1 MKTSPIPFS
10 FEGALVR
17 VINRADGPWWVLA
30 DVCKVLEIVL
40 PQRAASRLDAD
51 EKGVHTVNTP
61 GGDQAVTTI
70 NESGLYSLVLT
81 SRKPEAKRFKKWVT
95 ATVLPA
101 IRKDGLYVSG
111 EEKVATGEMSL
122 EEMTLRVMQGLQAKL
137 DRAQGIVEE
146 HIELLTVNEFF
157 ALTHRYARHSE
168 RVRVGGA
175 AARLAKLRG
184 ITLTKSARTLT
195 DRLGNVIHTEV
206 NVYPRAILEEVDG
219 TVLLAA

>member
-1 MKTSPIPFS
+1 
-10 FEGALVR
+10 

-30 DVCKVLEIVL
+30 DVC
-40 PQRAASRLDAD
+40 AALGINHAPTAAKRLDAD
-51 EKGVHTVNTP
+51 EKSAVVINHTGNLTAN
-61 GGDQAVTTI
+61 QTII

-81 SRKPEAKRFKKWVT
+81 SRRPEAKRFKKWVT

-157 ALTHRYARHSE
+157 ALTHRYARHST
-168 RVRVGGA
+168 A
-175 AARLAKLRG
+175 STTARKASS
-184 ITLTKSARTLT
+184 SAP
-195 DRLGNVIHTEV
+195 DQ
-206 NVYPRAILEEVDG
+206 
-219 TVLLAA
+219 

>member
-17 VINRADGPWWVLA
+17 VINRADGPWWVLSDICA
-30 DVCKVLEIVL
+30 ALEVANPRNIT
-40 PQRAASRLDAD
+40 ARLDAD
-51 EKGVHTVNTP
+51 EKGVCIMDTL
-61 GGDQAVTTI
+61 GGPQETTTI
-70 NESGLYSLVLT
+70 NESGLYSLVLA

-95 ATVLPA
+95 ATILPA

-157 ALTHRYARHSE
+157 ALTHRYARHST
-168 RVRVGGA
+168 A
-175 AARLAKLRG
+175 STTARKALS
-184 ITLTKSARTLT
+184 SAP
-195 DRLGNVIHTEV
+195 DQ
-206 NVYPRAILEEVDG
+206 
-219 TVLLAA
+219 